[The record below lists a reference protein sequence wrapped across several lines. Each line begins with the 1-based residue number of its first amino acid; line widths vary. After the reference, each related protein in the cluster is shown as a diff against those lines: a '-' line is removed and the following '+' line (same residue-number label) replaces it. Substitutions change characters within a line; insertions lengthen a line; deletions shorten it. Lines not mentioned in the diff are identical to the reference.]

1 MILLTETELIMSRIW
16 TLAWASVAVAVV
28 LVTAAALIPQRIDR
42 TELGDGWQCRGNMFS
57 TTCAK
62 TVDRNS
68 ADSVAFIA

>member
-1 MILLTETELIMSRIW
+1 MSRIW
-16 TLAWASVAVAVV
+16 ITAWALVVVAVV

-62 TVDRNS
+62 S
-68 ADSVAFIA
+68 LG